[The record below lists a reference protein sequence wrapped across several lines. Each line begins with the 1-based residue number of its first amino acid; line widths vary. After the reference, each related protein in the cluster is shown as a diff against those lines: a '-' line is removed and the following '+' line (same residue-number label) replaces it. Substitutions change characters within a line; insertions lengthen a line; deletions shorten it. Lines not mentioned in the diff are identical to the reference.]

1 MTQLSI
7 DDIEETSKRL
17 VKKDYMHTLE
27 WNVYNELKSHLTKE
41 NAIKASEL
49 AQLFDID
56 TRTLREI
63 IATLRSKQY
72 AKIIGDNNGYYI
84 GTVDEFNEWIG
95 ARLKRTL
102 TSIGTTLDLN
112 PDKKKIIY
120 WFLNEYY
127 RESVAQGQQKMQFN
141 DWDSEFIRQFAE
153 DYKKE

>member
-102 TSIGTTLDLN
+102 TSRN
-112 PDKKKIIY
+112 N
-120 WFLNEYY
+120 F
-127 RESVAQGQQKMQFN
+127 V
-141 DWDSEFIRQFAE
+141 
-153 DYKKE
+153 

>member
-7 DDIEETSKRL
+7 DDIEEPTKRL

-27 WNVYNELKSHLTKE
+27 WNVYNELKRHLTKE
-41 NAIKASEL
+41 NAIKASDL
-49 AQLFDID
+49 AQLYNID
-56 TRTLREI
+56 TRTLRDI
-63 IATLRSKQY
+63 IETLRSKQY

-84 GTVDEFNEWIG
+84 GTVDEFNEWYG